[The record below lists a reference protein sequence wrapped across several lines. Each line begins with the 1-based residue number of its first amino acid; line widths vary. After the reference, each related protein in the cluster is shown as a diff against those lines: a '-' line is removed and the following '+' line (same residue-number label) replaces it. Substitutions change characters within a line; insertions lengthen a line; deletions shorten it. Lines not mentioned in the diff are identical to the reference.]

1 MVYQAVFEDAG
12 LSFDVQAYFDEM
24 AGESGEEYVDSLK
37 ENYGEAYLAQNE
49 MRQAVIEYLTGLYE

>member
-1 MVYQAVFEDAG
+1 
-12 LSFDVQAYFDEM
+12 M